1 MVYAYRSRLVLHD
14 VRFIPELANPDSSCR
29 CLVSETPSQI
39 TSQIKDMDGP
49 AKPSHDPI
57 DGSRP
62 ATIGISRS
70 EVASKVVAES
80 EVAVPVGGRR
90 KRVFDF
96 TVALLALLAVSPLFV
111 LVVLMVKWS
120 SPGPVFFSQKRV
132 GYRGR
137 RFRCYKF
144 RTMFVD
150 ADAQLR
156 RLLEQSETSCAEWAV
171 GEKLRRDPRVT
182 KIGQVLRLSSIDE
195 LPQLVNVLRGEM
207 SLVGPRPIVDGEI
220 PRYRE
225 KFYDYLRAR
234 PGITG
239 LWQVSGRNDLSYDM
253 RTELDQKYVRN
264 WSMIRDFAIIMR
276 TIAVVLSSKGCY

>member
-1 MVYAYRSRLVLHD
+1 VLHD
-14 VRFIPELANPDSSCR
+14 VRF
-29 CLVSETPSQI
+29 
-39 TSQIKDMDGP
+39 
-49 AKPSHDPI
+49 
-57 DGSRP
+57 
-62 ATIGISRS
+62 SRS
-70 EVASKVVAES
+70 EVSSRVVAES
-80 EVAVPVGGRR
+80 EVVPPVGGRR
-90 KRVFDF
+90 KRAFDF
-96 TVALLALLAVSPLFV
+96 TVALLALLAISPLFA

-120 SPGPVFFSQKRV
+120 GPGPVFFVQKRV

-144 RTMFVD
+144 RTMVVD
-150 ADAQLR
+150 ADVQLQ
-156 RLLEQSETSCAEWAV
+156 RLLEQSEASCTEWTI